1 MQLIVGLGNP
11 GERYKNARH
20 NTGFLVLEKIKTEL
34 AKSQF
39 SISKQITNNNFRE
52 ENRFKAEVL
61 KLGNV
66 MLAKPTTFMNDSGL
80 AVSKIANFYKIAL
93 GDIYVIHD
101 DLDLRLGEYKI
112 QKGVGPKLHYGI
124 ASIEEKLGSKD
135 FWRVRVGIDS
145 RTVENRLSGEEYVL
159 QNFNEQEEEVFEAT
173 LERLTDE
180 LFKMIFK

>member
-1 MQLIVGLGNP
+1 
-11 GERYKNARH
+11 
-20 NTGFLVLEKIKTEL
+20 
-34 AKSQF
+34 
-39 SISKQITNNNFRE
+39 
-52 ENRFKAEVL
+52 
-61 KLGNV
+61 
-66 MLAKPTTFMNDSGL
+66 MNDSGL

-93 GDIYVIHD
+93 GDIYVIHG